1 MKPRPPG
8 LCSFAGRP
16 SGKPMSRLAL
26 GPRVRP
32 GADPEDGPRFEG
44 PDRAAWTDALVI
56 VVSVRVLLV
65 VVAFGAAWMLAP
77 GTGPLSEGFFDIW
90 VRWDARHF
98 LEVAEFGYTDVRT
111 DPHATAFFPLYPL
124 LIKALGAA
132 GLPLPAAGMLISTG
146 ATVVACAYLYALA
159 EEEVG
164 EGAGRQAALY
174 LVLFPTAV
182 FLIAPYSE
190 ALFLAGAVPAFYYA
204 RRGLWLFAALPAAV
218 AVGARAAGLFL
229 LFGLALEVVRRG
241 DFGRGV
247 VARAGI
253 ALGAAALPV
262 LAYGGYL
269 LAVKGDAFYFLGG
282 QRGGWDRGFVG
293 PGQAFINTW
302 NLTASEG
309 SPTNWIFTWRMEI
322 VAAAL
327 GVGLVLWA
335 LVRREWGYAGFM
347 GAMMAALLT
356 STWYFSIPRMLL
368 TMFPAVLVIAE
379 FTHGRPMRHELVVA
393 VMAPVAALGVV
404 VFTRGAWF
412 H

>member
-1 MKPRPPG
+1 
-8 LCSFAGRP
+8 
-16 SGKPMSRLAL
+16 MSRLAL

-98 LEVAEFGYTDVRT
+98 LEVAEFGYTDMRT

-124 LIKALGAA
+124 LIRALGAT
-132 GLPLPAAGMLISTG
+132 GLPPAAAGMLISLA
-146 ATVVACAYLYALA
+146 ATVVACAYLHALA
-159 EEEVG
+159 EEELG
-164 EGAGRQAALY
+164 AGAGRRATLY

-190 ALFLAGAVPAFYYA
+190 ALFLAGAIPAFYYF
-204 RRGLWLFAALPAAV
+204 RRAMWLHGALPAAV
-218 AVGARAAGLFL
+218 AVGSRAAGLFL

-241 DFGRGV
+241 DFRRAV
-247 VARAGI
+247 LARAGM

-262 LAYGGYL
+262 IAFGGYL
-269 LAVKGDAFYFLGG
+269 LAVKGDAFYFLVD
-282 QRGGWDRGFVG
+282 QREGWYRDFVG
-293 PGQAFINTW
+293 PVQSLINTW
-302 NLTASEG
+302 NLTASEE
-309 SPTNWIFTWRMEI
+309 SPTNWLFTWRMEI
-322 VAAAL
+322 VAAAV
-327 GVGLVLWA
+327 GVGLVVWA
-335 LVRREWGYAGFM
+335 VAKREWGYAGFM
-347 GAMMAALLT
+347 GLMMAALLT

-368 TMFPAVLVIAE
+368 TMFPAVLLLAAI
-379 FTHGRPMRHELVVA
+379 TKDRPVRHELTIA
-393 VMAPVAALGVV
+393 LMAPVAALGVI

-412 H
+412 Y

>member
-1 MKPRPPG
+1 
-8 LCSFAGRP
+8 
-16 SGKPMSRLAL
+16 MSRLAARS
-26 GPRVRP
+26 PVQT
-32 GADPEDGPRFEG
+32 GADTVGGVRHRGPGRK
-44 PDRAAWTDALVI
+44 AWTDALVI
-56 VVSVRVLLV
+56 VAVVRVLLLL
-65 VVAFGAAWMLAP
+65 VAFAAAWMLAP
-77 GTGPLSEGFFDIW
+77 GTGPLDEGFFDIW

-164 EGAGRQAALY
+164 EGAGRRAALY

-269 LAVKGDAFYFLGG
+269 LAVKGDAFYFWVD
-282 QRGGWDRGFVG
+282 QREGWYRDFVG
-293 PGQAFINTW
+293 PVQSFINTW

-379 FTHGRPMRHELVVA
+379 FTHGRPMRHELAVA

-412 H
+412 Y